1 MRNSKEIENICKLAL
16 AEYLN
21 TAETARSLTKLG
33 DKYNIKRQ
41 TLSTYFKKW
50 GYEIVNQ
57 QNRCR
62 LNEQV
67 FDNINTETQYYWLGF
82 LYADGNISS
91 KGNRLEVRLSINDL
105 DHLEKFRSFL
115 ELSTPIRTGICN
127 GHGFCHLSV
136 RNKHIWNTLNSYGCT
151 PVKSLTLKMP
161 PKEFFGNI
169 TNFLHFIRGYID
181 GDGCLCVYKDNNK
194 IRTCLSLVGTEN
206 FLMAINHVFK
216 GIGYLR
222 SKTSINYKNKA
233 FELKFSDVPSRKIA
247 RMLYA
252 NATIYLDRKYKKYEQ
267 FCLIEEQSSRRQSS
281 KLGGSVQEIPR

>member
-21 TAETARSLTKLG
+21 TAETERSLTKLG
-33 DKYNIKRQ
+33 DKYNIRRQ
-41 TLSTYFKKW
+41 TLSSYFKKW
-50 GYEIVNQ
+50 GYEIINQ

-62 LNEQV
+62 LNKHV
-67 FDNINTETQYYWLGF
+67 FDNINTEAQYYWLGF

-115 ELSTPIRTGICN
+115 KLSTPIRTGICN
-127 GHGFCHLSV
+127 EHGFCHLSV
-136 RNKHIWNTLNSYGCT
+136 RNKHIWNILNSYGCT
-151 PVKSLTLKMP
+151 PAKSLTLSMP
-161 PKEFFGNI
+161 PKEFFGNVA
-169 TNFLHFIRGYID
+169 NFLHFIRGYID

-194 IRTCLSLVGTEN
+194 VRTRLSLVGTEN

-216 GIGYLR
+216 GIGCLR
-222 SKTSINYKNKA
+222 SKSSVNYENKA

-252 NATIYLDRKYKKYEQ
+252 NATIYLDRKYEKYKQ
-267 FCLIEEQSSRRQSS
+267 FCLIEEQSSKRQSS
-281 KLGGSVQEIPR
+281 KLGEFVQEIPR